1 VWQAYPMSPDELIEY
16 YPRLYHMTEDGT
28 WGSIRERGLLSTAS
42 LVELFEVPEPERT
55 QLLTQHRPNSVP
67 LTHPVHGRVVI
78 RDQKPLPPSK
88 LERLLLDM
96 AVPQWMELLNGF
108 VFFWLQAERVSRLL
122 NARAYRNRSH
132 LVLTL
137 DTKRLVNDHSSQIRL
152 SPINSGA
159 AAYLQGSR
167 GSSTFKSIDDF
178 PHPRPRSLTKPPKYV
193 AELAVPNAVPNI
205 LEYTLRVERL
215 QGGVVLDTVYECP

>member
-1 VWQAYPMSPDELIEY
+1 
-16 YPRLYHMTEDGT
+16 
-28 WGSIRERGLLSTAS
+28 
-42 LVELFEVPEPERT
+42 
-55 QLLTQHRPNSVP
+55 
-67 LTHPVHGRVVI
+67 
-78 RDQKPLPPSK
+78 
-88 LERLLLDM
+88 
-96 AVPQWMELLNGF
+96 
-108 VFFWLQAERVSRLL
+108 
-122 NARAYRNRSH
+122 
-132 LVLTL
+132 
-137 DTKRLVNDHSSQIRL
+137 VNDHSSQIRR

-167 GSSTFKSIDDF
+167 GSSTFKSIEDF

>member
-1 VWQAYPMSPDELIEY
+1 MGPDELVEY
-16 YPRLYHMTEDGT
+16 YPHLYHMTEDGT
-28 WGSIRERGLLSTAS
+28 WDCIRERGLLSTAS

-67 LTHPVHGRVVI
+67 LTHPAHGRVVI

-96 AVPQWMELLNGF
+96 TVPQWMELLNGF
-108 VFFWLQAERVSRLL
+108 VFFWLQADRVSRLL

-167 GSSTFKSIDDF
+167 GSATFKSIKDF
-178 PHPRPRSLTKPPKYV
+178 PHPRPRSLSKPPKYI

-205 LEYTLRVERL
+205 LEYIMRVERL
-215 QGGVVLDTVYECP
+215 QGGVVLDTVYERP

>member
-1 VWQAYPMSPDELIEY
+1 MWQAYPMGPNELIEY

-28 WGSIRERGLLSTAS
+28 WDSIRERGLLSTAS
-42 LVELFEVPEPERT
+42 LVELFEVPEPKRT

-67 LTHPVHGRVVI
+67 LTHPVYGRVVI

-96 AVPQWMELLNGF
+96 TVPQWMELLNGF

-137 DTKRLVNDHSSQIRL
+137 DTKRLVNDHSPEIRL

-167 GSSTFKSIDDF
+167 GSATFKSIEDF
-178 PHPRPRSLTKPPKYV
+178 PHPQPRSLSKPPKYI
-193 AELAVPNAVPNI
+193 AELAVPSAVPNI
-205 LEYTLRVERL
+205 LQYTLRVERL
-215 QGGVVLDTVYECP
+215 QGGVVLDTLYERP